1 MPDLL
6 PLGDDRPRD
15 AWTWVYRCVNLIAVL
30 AILYAVGWAKG
41 EFVSKDDYKHDQE
54 AATAQRDKVLEA
66 DQKMKPE
73 SETAPSVAPIKADAA
88 VIQQHVQAAQS
99 DLQKIEDKAVIL
111 GQDPGVAPAN
121 TINIIPQVTG
131 LTGGGPTNL
140 DGVPTANLPTYYVL
154 AVFQPASGFWRLE
167 LDTDPISFGTVVTPL
182 DHTNRSWRQR
192 G

>member
-66 DQKMKPE
+66 DQKMLNELTKIDGKME
-73 SETAPSVAPIKADAA
+73 NYQDHETRIR
-88 VIQQHVQAAQS
+88 
-99 DLQKIEDKAVIL
+99 DLEKYVWRK
-111 GQDPGVAPAN
+111 GQ
-121 TINIIPQVTG
+121 
-131 LTGGGPTNL
+131 
-140 DGVPTANLPTYYVL
+140 
-154 AVFQPASGFWRLE
+154 
-167 LDTDPISFGTVVTPL
+167 
-182 DHTNRSWRQR
+182 
-192 G
+192 